1 MSHVTCVRPRTLVAP
16 TCTHLCACCH
26 DNHGNGRCIVSV
38 TTPCPRSLL
47 LSPHGSGGTAFP
59 KVALSDYKGMSDTEV
74 DLRTGEAINITEVA
88 DDWSYAVRKRGGEGW
103 VPSEFV
109 GASPSKPVKPA
120 APKPAVPKPPA
131 GKDSKQYTCLRDCK
145 GETPQEISLK
155 AGDVVTLIEPDT
167 DGWCFVSCRGKEGW
181 VAADCLKQG

>member
-1 MSHVTCVRPRTLVAP
+1 MSDAVAAFALLP
-16 TCTHLCACCH
+16 TCDEDRIHCC
-26 DNHGNGRCIVSV
+26 NRLPGVGFAVVSRLV
-38 TTPCPRSLL
+38 L
-47 LSPHGSGGTAFP
+47 GGTLCKDITYVQRCWGCIDDASRNLFARRDNSGP
-59 KVALSDYKGMSDTEV
+59 ITWFCMST
-74 DLRTGEAINITEVA
+74 
-88 DDWSYAVRKRGGEGW
+88 
-103 VPSEFV
+103 EFV